1 MARAWRAAISR
12 LLVLC
17 AGLAWSVG
25 RSELVSPDAAVVP
38 PLRTGESGEPG
49 AARPADARSQRGVAS
64 SPMPICPE
72 RS

>member
-1 MARAWRAAISR
+1 M
-12 LLVLC
+12 
-17 AGLAWSVG
+17 
-25 RSELVSPDAAVVP
+25 SPDAAVVP